1 VKTILKPSQIAMLA
15 GGVIVFL
22 FSFFNFVSSPIGDD
36 GFNGWSGDYLFPLS
50 AFPALFALIVAG
62 TTAAVLF
69 GNVSLPEPIVSFN
82 WRQLNFILAFTA
94 LVILVGLLLSTPEGV
109 DLGIGLIISLLGG
122 IAMLGGAVMELLGI
136 NVGGAASTGGS
147 TQAPGGPST
156 SF

>member
-1 VKTILKPSQIAMLA
+1 MKTTPKPSQIAMLA
-15 GGVIVFL
+15 GGIIVFL
-22 FSFFNFVSSPIGDD
+22 FSFFNFVSSPISDD
-36 GFNGWSGDYLFPLS
+36 GFSGWSGDYLFPLS

-82 WRQLNFILAFTA
+82 WKQLNFILAFTA

-109 DLGIGLIISLLGG
+109 DLGIGLILSLLGG
-122 IAMLGGAVMELLGI
+122 IGLLGGAVMELLGLE
-136 NVGGAASTGGS
+136 VGSTSTGGS

-156 SF
+156 PF